1 MSQPRAEPDHSG
13 AQDGTRPAGL
23 SHPDATEG
31 SAAEIT
37 AAAITVHD
45 TPMIVVLAQLRI
57 VLSDGDAAMLASE
70 LEARLG
76 SSVVLMGQ
84 EDDGTPVYFG
94 DSVLK
99 NLLADIPIDRLPWK
113 VYSLG

>member
-1 MSQPRAEPDHSG
+1 MSHPRA
-13 AQDGTRPAGL
+13 
-23 SHPDATEG
+23 TEV
-31 SAAEIT
+31 STAEIT
-37 AAAITVHD
+37 AAAVTVRDIT
-45 TPMIVVLAQLRI
+45 MIVVLAQLRV
-57 VLSDGDAAMLASE
+57 VLSDGDASMLATE

-99 NLLADIPIDRLPWK
+99 ALLADIPIDRLPWK